1 MGEGEGSA
9 AGYPGFVVMRP
20 ARLLPN
26 VGTLKRIAVAK
37 LAGIRMVSASFSGDR
52 LLFQPWLTAMID
64 EGPRVS
70 VTGVYRTDSLPGQE
84 SEETGPTFCLR
95 KSTWLRD
102 ADLASAR
109 KAADLR
115 SYLSSD
121 GQVEDVFTFVNR
133 SAGLEVIRDTEAF
146 IAAVNEA
153 ELTLRAVDRAD
164 ARWEFVGIKVAGEVR
179 ALGVEYSPLTT
190 SIDLI
195 ESALPGWL
203 ASVDRAV
210 GVPGFE
216 PDGPLTISIDRSVP
230 ELVGQ
235 TG

>member
-1 MGEGEGSA
+1 MGERA
-9 AGYPGFVVMRP
+9 TVGYPGFVVMRP

-52 LLFQPWLTAMID
+52 LLFQPWLTVMVD
-64 EGPRVS
+64 EGPR
-70 VTGVYRTDSLPGQE
+70 
-84 SEETGPTFCLR
+84 LR
-95 KSTWLRD
+95 P
-102 ADLASAR
+102 
-109 KAADLR
+109 
-115 SYLSSD
+115 
-121 GQVEDVFTFVNR
+121 
-133 SAGLEVIRDTEAF
+133 
-146 IAAVNEA
+146 
-153 ELTLRAVDRAD
+153 VDRAD
-164 ARWEFVGIKVAGEVR
+164 AGWEFVSVKVAGEVR
-179 ALGVEYSPLTT
+179 AFGVEYSPLTA

-210 GVPGFE
+210 GVPGSE